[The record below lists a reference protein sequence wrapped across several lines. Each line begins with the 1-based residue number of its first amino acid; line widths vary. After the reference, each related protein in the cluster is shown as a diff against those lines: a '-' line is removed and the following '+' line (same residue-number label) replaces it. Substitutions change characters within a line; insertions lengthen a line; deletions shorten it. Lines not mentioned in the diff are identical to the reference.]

1 MLIILLPDSVAS
13 FLEHGAA
20 EDWPNSAVLILCDPT
35 TISVEQLQRLRALQL
50 PRYWLVANPGLAS
63 DETLID
69 YEQWIE
75 LTLRFDHTFFWP
87 TT

>member
-20 EDWPNSAVLILCDPT
+20 EDWPNSAVLLLCDPT
-35 TISVEQLQRLRALQL
+35 TISAEQLQRLRELR
-50 PRYWLVANPGLAS
+50 PHRYWLVDKPEVAS